1 MSVDYFYFLSALQ
14 REWNYT
20 RRVPFCVVSATHI
33 HSSRDCDLC
42 SQGNKYIHNVCLQK
56 ITKIHSLDS
65 LHFHYLSTTNLQ
77 TGQRHVRESIE
88 IWVFTTNVAVS
99 SISNCAL
106 CKEFEHRSNSR
117 IKKTRTSLLI
127 FYFLKIILLFNKMAQ
142 SQESSL
148 YMMCFDYLL
157 TKNTRRGS
165 VKPSCL
171 TKRFL
176 VGDQASISGLISTGV
191 WRKGQ

>member
-1 MSVDYFYFLSALQ
+1 MSGDYFYFLSALQ

-148 YMMCFDYLL
+148 YMMCFD
-157 TKNTRRGS
+157 
-165 VKPSCL
+165 
-171 TKRFL
+171 
-176 VGDQASISGLISTGV
+176 
-191 WRKGQ
+191 